1 MYNGQKPYPEQ
12 ETLRLSDLFKKPHD
26 LGLPENI
33 IPFLEL
39 EVKVININEGKNEV
53 IVSRCKKLSEY
64 SAFVAKV
71 NASFDEFEDRD
82 EAFCEALKYCQKHDI
97 LKEFLEIHGSEVL
110 NMLLEGWTREAVME
124 VWREDAREDG
134 LEQGLAQ
141 GLEQGLEQGREQ
153 GLEEGRAQ
161 GLEQG
166 LEQGCNE
173 RNIQIA
179 KNALAE
185 GLSFEFIQK
194 ITGLDME
201 TIKQLR

>member
-1 MYNGQKPYPEQ
+1 LYNGQKPYPEQ
-12 ETLRLSDLFKKPHD
+12 EILRLSDLYKKPRE

-39 EVKVININEGKNEV
+39 EVKVININEGKNEA

-71 NASFDEFEDRD
+71 YALFEELEDRD
-82 EAFCEALKYCQKHDI
+82 ETFNEAVKYCQKHDI

-110 NMLLEGWTREAVME
+110 NMLLEGWTREEVLE

-134 LEQGLAQ
+134 LE
-141 GLEQGLEQGREQ
+141 
-153 GLEEGRAQ
+153 EGRAQ

-166 LEQGCNE
+166 RAQGREDGLEEGRNE

-179 KNALAE
+179 RNALAE
-185 GLSFEFIQK
+185 GLSREFIQK

-201 TIKQLR
+201 TIQQLG